1 MVDRR
6 DYKYPD
12 TEAFKFV
19 IDRLNEQGIEIEDIA
34 EIAYN
39 THKKYNAQINKDY
52 IIKLTND
59 VLHKREV
66 LNSAMVGLE
75 LDRLATEKKLNSPLQ
90 EIVEHD
96 IGVFGVDETLA
107 LGIASIYGTIG
118 YTAYGNIDVNKP
130 GIIGK
135 LDNDK
140 NHVNTFVDDLV
151 GAVAAAV
158 SAKLAHDEA

>member
-12 TEAFKFV
+12 TEAFNFV
-19 IDRLNEQGIEIEDIA
+19 IQRLKDQGISIEDISD
-34 EIAYN
+34 IAYN
-39 THKKYNAQINKDY
+39 THKKYNDQIDKNY
-52 IIKLTND
+52 IVKLTND

-66 LNSAMVGLE
+66 LNSAMAGLE
-75 LDRLATEKKLNSPLQ
+75 LDRLATENKLESPFQ

-140 NHVNTFVDDLV
+140 NHVNTFIDDLV
-151 GAVAAAV
+151 GAIAAAV